1 MDWKDTIKGVA
12 KAAKDTAEGLSELFV
27 AEVWPALAP
36 QLLMLA
42 ARLQEDVR
50 SGAVQADAKV
60 RAFFKEQAAPSAA
73 EVLRNDDAFDLLSEL
88 AYDALPRAA
97 RRRLTRGQVVA
108 FCRKYRERL
117 LATLEGAPDP
127 DPEPRPAAPLK
138 ALPPPEGR

>member
-50 SGAVQADAKV
+50 SGAVQADERV

-127 DPEPRPAAPLK
+127 EPRPAAAPK